1 MSALSEQA
9 INPIATLAN
18 VAKVLFASLLPK
30 EPAINNSADNSSFR
44 QQRSFVLSTLLPY
57 HITGIKD
64 ISLRYAVRRDI
75 AIERRRRLLKL
86 RPPFQ
91 LYYKPPSVDKIGI
104 AVEKLKN
111 IKGVKSADDDLEA
124 GDQPLTPEFV
134 LRFVKLTPVDKVDIA
149 VEKLKNAG
157 LAESANRIDYLR
169 STDDMEEGDQPLT
182 AESVMGFV
190 DLMRRFRDLGEP
202 MLGIFSQGTLAA
214 EWHIADDKHL
224 MIEPLDDKNAS
235 FAFIGP
241 ANKPGEKFR
250 LNGRG
255 SIEEVIGTLRKC
267 DVDQWKK

>member
-9 INPIATLAN
+9 INPVATLAN
-18 VAKVLFASLLPK
+18 VVKVFFASLLPK
-30 EPAINNSADNSSFR
+30 EPTINNSADNSNFP
-44 QQRSFVLSTLLPY
+44 QQHSSILSTLLPY
-57 HITGIKD
+57 YTTGRKD

-86 RPPFQ
+86 RPPFR
-91 LYYKPPSVDKIGI
+91 LYYKPPSVDKIDI

-111 IKGVKSADDDLEA
+111 IGLVK
-124 GDQPLTPEFV
+124 
-134 LRFVKLTPVDKVDIA
+134 
-149 VEKLKNAG
+149 
-157 LAESANRIDYLR
+157 SANRISYLR

-190 DLMRRFRDLGEP
+190 GLMRRFGDLGEP

-255 SIEEVIGTLRKC
+255 SIEEVIDALRSRG
-267 DVDQWKK
+267 VDRWKK

>member
-18 VAKVLFASLLPK
+18 VVKVLFASLLPK
-30 EPAINNSADNSSFR
+30 EPTSNNSADNSNFP
-44 QQRSFVLSTLLPY
+44 QQHSSILSTLLPY
-57 HITGIKD
+57 YTTGRKN

-75 AIERRRRLLKL
+75 TIERRRRLLKL
-86 RPPFQ
+86 RPPSR
-91 LYYKPPSVDKIGI
+91 LYYKPPSVDKIDI

-111 IKGVKSADDDLEA
+111 IGLVKSADDDLEA
-124 GDQPLTPEFV
+124 GDQPLTLELV
-134 LRFVKLTPVDKVDIA
+134 IRFCELTHLDEIDIA
-149 VEKLKNAG
+149 VEKLKNTG
-157 LAESANRIDYLR
+157 LVKSASRISYLR

-190 DLMRRFRDLGEP
+190 ELMRDFGDLGEP

-241 ANKPGEKFR
+241 ANKPGEKISLEWQR
-250 LNGRG
+250 
-255 SIEEVIGTLRKC
+255 I
-267 DVDQWKK
+267 D